1 MRRNLVL
8 TVIVVIAACAL
19 AQSPAKPTAKPQ
31 SASGEGGSSL
41 PSRAT
46 VESFLRHTFGYDP
59 KVSWTVT
66 SIKPS
71 VAPGIAEID
80 IDLNTEKSQ
89 GERRLFVLAG
99 NKQAVAGDMAP
110 FPGEGARPS
119 DAAINSFVRQMTGG
133 ANPGI
138 TWSISEVKPGA
149 VSGLTQVTV
158 LINTPKGGGSVG
170 FWVTP
175 DGKHALLGE
184 PLPFGAD
191 PFAANRAKLQ
201 KGMNGPSRGPAN
213 APVTIVEFADLQCP
227 ACKAAVPTI
236 QKLLADAPKAR
247 FVFQQYPLTQVHHWA
262 FRAAEYGEC
271 VYRENPAA
279 FWKFVDTVYGAQE
292 QITAET
298 NNTDDAGKKAEDK
311 LKQLA
316 SAAGADANKV
326 AACANQPAIADRVKQ
341 SMELGKHLDVTGTP
355 TIFIGGRKIN
365 NLGQTTP
372 EQLKRMTDFMAAGK

>member
-1 MRRNLVL
+1 MRRNLAL
-8 TVIVVIAACAL
+8 TALVVIAACAL
-19 AQSPAKPTAKPQ
+19 AQSPAKPPAKPKPAGE
-31 SASGEGGSSL
+31 ASGSSL

-46 VESFLRHTFGYDP
+46 VESFLRHMFGYDP
-59 KVSWTVT
+59 KASWTIT

-71 VAPGIAEID
+71 LAPGIAEV
-80 IDLNTEKSQ
+80 DLNVNSEQNT

-99 NKQAVAGDMAP
+99 QKQAIAGDMVP

-133 ANPGI
+133 PNPRI

-149 VSGLTQVTV
+149 VFGLTQVTV
-158 LINTPKGGGSVG
+158 LVNTPKGGGSVA
-170 FWVTP
+170 FLVAP

-184 PLPFGAD
+184 LLPFGAD

-201 KGMNGPSRGPAN
+201 KGMNGPSRGPAT

-227 ACKAAVPTI
+227 ACKAALPTV
-236 QKLLADAPKAR
+236 QKLLADAPQAR

-262 FRAAEYGEC
+262 SRAAEYGEC

-279 FWKFVDTVYGAQE
+279 FWKFVDAVYAAQE
-292 QITAET
+292 QITGET
-298 NNTDDAGKKAEDK
+298 GNTDDAGKKAEAK

-316 SAAGADANKV
+316 SAAGADGNKV
-326 AACANQPAIADRVKQ
+326 ATCANEPATAARVKQ
-341 SMELGKHLDVTGTP
+341 SVELGKQLDVTGTP

-372 EQLKRMTDFMAAGK
+372 EQLKRMAEFMGTGK